1 MQSIL
6 AQDRRAALLREFED
20 SGLSMAEFCRR
31 REVGYKAMAAWRR
44 NVPRQPT
51 VTFIEVEAIKGHGG
65 GAEAEAEAEAEACS
79 PSAGCLSA
87 ELLLLGGVRLR
98 VHQMPSTGGVA

>member
-65 GAEAEAEAEAEACS
+65 GAEAEAEAEACS

-87 ELLLLGGVRLR
+87 ELLLLGVTDHFK
-98 VHQMPSTGGVA
+98 VHHL